1 MTTIKDCD
9 REAAASYYY
18 SCGGSPNIAR
28 DIRQGKK
35 DDWFRVKQFAAHRE
49 LGAREGVAEVV
60 AYLRSQAAIALVHD
74 LPLME
79 GADKKR
85 LDLVIVALEK
95 YADAIERGEH
105 RNP

>member
-1 MTTIKDCD
+1 MITIKDCD
-9 REAAASYYY
+9 REASGRIFRALNVGDFKQA
-18 SCGGSPNIAR
+18 AR
-28 DIRQGKK
+28 D
-35 DDWFRVKQFAAHRE
+35 AAEHRE

-85 LDLVIVALEK
+85 LDLIIVALEK